1 MLDRMLHGSAF
12 WGWRV
17 GASLAQR
24 LPSWITYPAAV
35 VGGEIAYL
43 CWTGRRRIAKQN
55 FAVVLALPADDREVA
70 RVARRSFRHLAKY
83 LVEIMPVPRLQTGGL
98 AKPVTGGPR

>member
-1 MLDRMLHGSAF
+1 MLDRILHGSAF

-35 VGGEIAYL
+35 VGGEIAYVF
-43 CWTGRRRIAKQN
+43 WTGRRRIAKQN

-70 RVARRSFRHLAKY
+70 RVEDPHPLRRQLADG
-83 LVEIMPVPRLQTGGL
+83 RLRELRTL
-98 AKPVTGGPR
+98 LR